1 MIKTM
6 LNETPVDVYL
16 NYHMG
21 KELQGQFVEFIRSL
35 VLVKNLAEGV
45 MGIYTTLQLLP
56 MAAGDLYK

>member
-1 MIKTM
+1 M

-35 VLVKNLAEGV
+35 GAGEKFGFEGV